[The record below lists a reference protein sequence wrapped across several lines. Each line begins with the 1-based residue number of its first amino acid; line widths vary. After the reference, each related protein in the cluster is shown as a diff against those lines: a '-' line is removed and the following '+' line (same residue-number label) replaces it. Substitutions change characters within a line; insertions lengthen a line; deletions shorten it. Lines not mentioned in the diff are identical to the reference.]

1 MEAKSD
7 SALSKVSGRFL
18 QGKLAPCPDSDGAG
32 LKKGLDSCLL
42 FVRKFQPCNGLGRIA
57 EGGVVSLSEK
67 FASRTD
73 TGLTWEP
80 IGVLGSAGVV
90 HVYTQASV
98 ICGYK
103 ARGKSAFARKVLRL
117 RKDVVN
123 RVVIPILNSQM

>member
-1 MEAKSD
+1 LEAKSD
-7 SALSKVSGRFL
+7 SALSNFSGRFL
-18 QGKLAPCPDSDGAG
+18 QGKLAGCPDSDGAG

-42 FVRKFQPCNGLGRIA
+42 LVRKFQPCIGLGRIA

-67 FASRTD
+67 FASSTD

-80 IGVLGSAGVV
+80 SGVFGSAGVV

-98 ICGYK
+98 ICLYI
-103 ARGKSAFARKVLRL
+103 ASGKSASARRVLGL